1 MTEQLKF
8 HLDKE
13 EEPRACCQL
22 LSDVLEVLYRKD
34 VVRMETQLNA
44 FYQPLPPCGAVLYV
58 FKCPSAAQINTFF
71 ASRLFLKL
79 YFKGTEQ

>member
-1 MTEQLKF
+1 MFHVFGELSSLSLSPSDCREILLPLMTEQLKF

-34 VVRMETQLNA
+34 VVRPETPLYA
-44 FYQPLPPCGAVLYV
+44 FYRPPPLWGAALY
-58 FKCPSAAQINTFF
+58 S
-71 ASRLFLKL
+71 
-79 YFKGTEQ
+79 